1 MQCRLQFRSQFQCKR
16 CNIDYNFNVDYIT
29 MHRVINKLN
38 TELNVFKNNNK
49 DLRTTVFVFASA
61 LYFGL
66 NQSTFLF
73 LFRKG
78 FSWIHSNFRFL
89 LKPLPFRTFSYK
101 DFALLNSSSLM
112 DNNERR
118 CSPLYIA
125 ASKYLVGDLS
135 WHLHK
140 AGYCWVPMVRGYL
153 YSVTAKLRFT
163 ANYLY

>member
-1 MQCRLQFRSQFQCKR
+1 
-16 CNIDYNFNVDYIT
+16 

-118 CSPLYIA
+118 CSPLCVA

-140 AGYCWVPMVRGYL
+140 AGY
-153 YSVTAKLRFT
+153 
-163 ANYLY
+163 